1 MGAGMGAGAFAD
13 GFYKGYS
20 LIEKS
25 IADKQERELKVAQQ
39 KAALDKATF
48 EMNKEVGNM
57 KTQFDTT
64 SAKLLKDQADAYNSG
79 DVEAYN
85 VATNAVVTAANT
97 YNTNAQVIAK
107 QAGLNFVPIEI
118 PSGSS
123 KTIEAVDYKGQSYVV
138 PTENAAEVK
147 KIIGQNNGLAI
158 ITDDKKLGILQID
171 DKTGKVL
178 VDESNKPML
187 RGSFD
192 TLNTKSTGNDAF
204 ITAAYKEYISNFK
217 PTPET
222 TSPLSMSSWKTVYY
236 DNKTDNSTEA
246 KYRAAKEN
254 IANDSYQIG
263 ENGNLTATGQA
274 NKEADIKVVEKFE
287 QKGAYADKG
296 FKLTLEDKAFIA
308 LKKKFPDL
316 PDDEIYKKL
325 QELKPTQLFKRD
337 TEVQQQVE
345 QKTGQFPTTDGNP
358 MLTDWSNADFTTAKA
373 SAKAS
378 AVQAGRTI
386 VINEFGKDKAAK
398 LIAKT
403 EELFAGS
410 KKVENGLKFLSNL
423 IKQDKDFNYIN
434 SWWATNVGQYIGLS
448 KEGLEQIVK
457 DKDIN
462 MVNMLIRHEKFGT
475 ALTASET
482 KIYSGV
488 ASNPTATNKALA
500 IDAMASAKAKLDSLE
515 EVKGT
520 MGPQAFNM
528 MYGEKY
534 KTAVKNYQIIEKT
547 LKQPTKKNTMEIV
560 NQVQGTNKNTKSW
573 KDYQPKGAK

>member
-1 MGAGMGAGAFAD
+1 MGAGISAGAFAE

-25 IADKQERELKVAQQ
+25 MADKAERELKVAQQ

-48 EMNKEVGNM
+48 EMNKEVGKM
-57 KTQFDTT
+57 KTDFDAT

-97 YNTNAQVIAK
+97 YNTNAQVVAK

-118 PSGSS
+118 PSGST

-147 KIIGQNNGLAI
+147 KIIEQNSGLAI

-178 VDESNKPML
+178 VDETNKPML

-204 ITAAYKEYISNFK
+204 ITAAYKQYISEFK
-217 PTPET
+217 PTADT
-222 TSPLSMSSWKTVYY
+222 TSPLSMSLWKTVYY

-246 KYRAAKEN
+246 KYRTAKEN
-254 IANDSYQIG
+254 VANDMYELG
-263 ENGNLTATGQA
+263 KDGNLTATGRA
-274 NKEADIKVVEKFE
+274 NKEADRKVIEKFE
-287 QKGAYADKG
+287 ETGAFADKG
-296 FKLTLEDKAFIA
+296 FKLTNEDKAFIA

-316 PDDEIYKKL
+316 TDDEIYRKL
-325 QELKPTQLFKRD
+325 QELKPTTEFKRG
-337 TEVQQQVE
+337 TEVQQVVE
-345 QKTGQFPTTDGNP
+345 QKTGQFPTTDGKP
-358 MLTDWSNADFTTAKA
+358 MLSDWSNADFTKAKPTL
-373 SAKAS
+373 KAD
-378 AVQAGRTI
+378 AVQAGRAI
-386 VINEFGKDKAAK
+386 LINELGKDKSAK
-398 LIAKT
+398 LIATT

-410 KKVENGLKFLSNL
+410 KKVENGLKSLNGL
-423 IKQDKDFNYIN
+423 IKSGKDFNYIN
-434 SWWATNVGQYIGLS
+434 SWWATNVGQYVGLS
-448 KEGLEQIVK
+448 EEGLKQIVK

-462 MVNMLIRHEKFGT
+462 MINMLIRHEKFGT

-488 ASNPTATNKALA
+488 ASSPTATNKALA
-500 IDAMASAKAKLDSLE
+500 VDAMASAKAKLDRLE

-520 MGPQAFNM
+520 MGQQAFNM

-534 KTAVKNYQIIEKT
+534 KAAVKNYQIIEKT
-547 LKQPTKKNTMEIV
+547 LKQPTKQNTMEIV